1 MRIAYVTE
9 TYPPEVN
16 GVALTV
22 QRCVRHMRR
31 NGHQVLLVRPA
42 QAGET
47 AGRSDEQW
55 LTRGMRIPMYPDLR
69 MGLAGAAQLRSGMR
83 AFGAELV
90 HVATQGPL
98 GHAAVRAARALDVP
112 VTSDFRTNFHVYC
125 RHYGFAFA
133 GGVVMHYLRR
143 FHNRTSATFVPCHAL
158 QSELTA
164 CGFERVEVTS
174 RGVDARLFAPER
186 RSMELRRHWNA
197 TDGAPVLLYV
207 GRLASEKNVP
217 LALRAFDMVQMQR
230 PDARLVVVGDGP
242 LRRSLQASHP
252 QVHFAGVQRGTELAA
267 HYASADVFLFPSL
280 SETFGNVTLEAMA
293 SGLAVVAF
301 DAAAA
306 GALIRNGRNG
316 LLARA
321 GDADGFVRAACMA
334 ALGGDRVDTGALREI
349 DTGALREIDIS
360 ALRAR
365 ARQTALASDWEP
377 VLRRFERRLAVLA
390 SPIESFGRASLA

>member
-9 TYPPEVN
+9 TYPPEIN

-42 QAGET
+42 QAAEIRARGET
-47 AGRSDEQW
+47 EW
-55 LTRGMRIPMYPDLR
+55 LTHGMRIPMYPDLR
-69 MGLAGAAQLRSGMR
+69 MGLAGTAQLRGGLR

-98 GHAAVRAARALDVP
+98 GGAAVLAARGLGLP

-125 RHYGFAFA
+125 RHYGLAFA
-133 GGVVMHYLRR
+133 GGVVMRYLRR
-143 FHNRTSATFVPCHAL
+143 FHNHTAATFVPCRAL
-158 QSELTA
+158 QAELA
-164 CGFERVEVTS
+164 AHGFDRVEVMS

-186 RSMELRRHWNA
+186 RSADLRRHWNA
-197 TDGAPVLLYV
+197 ADAAPVLLYV

-217 LALRAFDMVQMQR
+217 LVLRAFDAVQAQR
-230 PDARLVVVGDGP
+230 ADARLVVVGDGP

-252 QVHFAGVQRGTELAA
+252 QVHFAGLQRGSELAA

-280 SETFGNVTLEAMA
+280 SETFGNVTLEALA

-306 GALIRNGRNG
+306 GELIRDGRNG
-316 LLARA
+316 LLVRA
-321 GDADGFVRAACMA
+321 GDADGFVHAACTA
-334 ALGGDRVDTGALREI
+334 ASSDLQALRE
-349 DTGALREIDIS
+349 
-360 ALRAR
+360 R

-377 VLRRFERRLAVLA
+377 VLHRFEQRLAALA
-390 SPIESFGRASLA
+390 SPVESFGHASLA

>member
-1 MRIAYVTE
+1 MRAHATAMRIAYVTE

-31 NGHQVLLVRPA
+31 AGHTVWLVRPA
-42 QAGET
+42 QGGET
-47 AGRSDEQW
+47 MQRDSHEW
-55 LTRGMRIPMYPDLR
+55 RTRGMRIPMYPDLR
-69 MGLAGAAQLRSGMR
+69 MGLASATALRNGLFE
-83 AFGAELV
+83 FGPDLV

-98 GHAAVRAARALDVP
+98 GRAAVAAARRLGVA
-112 VTSDFRTNFHVYC
+112 VTSDFRTNFHLYC
-125 RHYGFAFA
+125 EHYGLAFA
-133 GGVVMHYLRR
+133 RNLVLRYLRH
-143 FHNRTSATFVPCHAL
+143 FHNRTAATFVPCRAL
-158 QSELTA
+158 QQELTQH
-164 CGFERVEVTS
+164 GLRRVEVMS
-174 RGVDARLFAPER
+174 RGVDARLFTPER
-186 RSMELRRHWNA
+186 RSDELRRRWNA
-197 TDGAPVLLYV
+197 APDAPVLLHV

-217 LALRAFDMVQMQR
+217 LALRAFDAALARR

-242 LRRSLQASHP
+242 LRHSLQASHP
-252 QVHFAGVQRGTELAA
+252 HVHFVGLQRGSELAT

-306 GALIRNGRNG
+306 GELIRDGRNG

-321 GDADGFVRAACMA
+321 VDTDAFVQAACRAACSD
-334 ALGGDRVDTGALREI
+334 LGALR
-349 DTGALREIDIS
+349 L
-360 ALRAR
+360 R

-377 VLRRFERRLAVLA
+377 VLHRFEQRLAELA
-390 SPIESFGRASLA
+390 QPIEAFGHASLA

>member
-31 NGHQVLLVRPA
+31 AGHQVLLVRPA
-42 QAGET
+42 QSGESL
-47 AGRSDEQW
+47 AHEAQEWR
-55 LTRGMRIPMYPDLR
+55 TRGLRIPMYPDLR
-69 MGLAGAAQLRSGMR
+69 MGLATASTLRRGLRDFS
-83 AFGAELV
+83 AEVV

-98 GHAAVRAARALDVP
+98 GRAAVAAARGLDVP

-125 RHYGFAFA
+125 QHYGFAFA
-133 GGVVMHYLRR
+133 RGLVMHYLRT
-143 FHNRTSATFVPCHAL
+143 FHNRTAATFVPCRAL
-158 QSELTA
+158 QVELT
-164 CGFERVEVTS
+164 GHGLQRVEVMS
-174 RGVDARLFAPER
+174 RGVDARLFSPEH
-186 RSMELRRHWNA
+186 RSVDLRRHWNA
-197 TDGAPVLLYV
+197 ADDAPVLLYV

-217 LALRAFDMVQMQR
+217 LVLRAFDATFARR

-252 QVHFAGVQRGTELAA
+252 HVHFVGLQRGSELAA

-280 SETFGNVTLEAMA
+280 SETFGNVTLEALA

-306 GALIRNGRNG
+306 GELIRDGRNG
-316 LLARA
+316 LLAHA
-321 GDADGFVRAACMA
+321 GDDSAFVQAACRAATSD
-334 ALGGDRVDTGALREI
+334 LG
-349 DTGALREIDIS
+349 

-365 ARQTALASDWEP
+365 ARQTALANDWEP
-377 VLRRFERRLAVLA
+377 VLHRFELRLAELA
-390 SPIESFGRASLA
+390 QPIETFGHASLA

>member
-1 MRIAYVTE
+1 MRVAYVTE

-31 NGHQVLLVRPA
+31 NGHRVLLVRPA
-42 QAGET
+42 QHGE
-47 AGRSDEQW
+47 AHGREGNNHPEW
-55 LTRGMRIPMYPDLR
+55 RTHGMRIPMYPDLR
-69 MGLAGAAQLRSGMR
+69 MGLAGAAQLRAGLR
-83 AFGAELV
+83 EFGADLV

-98 GHAAVRAARALDVP
+98 GRAAMAAARGIGVP
-112 VTSDFRTNFHVYC
+112 VTSDFRTNFHLYA
-125 RHYGFAFA
+125 RHYGFGFA
-133 GGVVMHYLRR
+133 GGLVMHYLRR
-143 FHNRTSATFVPCHAL
+143 FHNRSAATFVPCHAL
-158 QSELTA
+158 QAELTA
-164 CGFERVEVTS
+164 RGFTRVEVMG
-174 RGVDARLFAPER
+174 RGVDARLFTPAR

-197 TDGAPVLLYV
+197 ADTAPVLLYV

-217 LALRAFDMVQMQR
+217 LALRAFEAVHTLR
-230 PDARLVVVGDGP
+230 GDARMVVVGDGP

-252 QVHFAGVQRGTELAA
+252 QVHFVGLQHGTELAA

-293 SGLAVVAF
+293 SALAVVAF

-306 GALIRNGRNG
+306 GELIRDGRNG

-321 GDADGFVRAACMA
+321 GDADGFVRAACA
-334 ALGGDRVDTGALREI
+334 AAGIQSG
-349 DTGALREIDIS
+349 IDIS

-377 VLRRFERRLAVLA
+377 VLHRFEQRLAALA
-390 SPIESFGRASLA
+390 QPTESFGHATVA

>member
-1 MRIAYVTE
+1 LAQLDLTMRIAYVTE
-9 TYPPEVN
+9 TYPPEIN

-31 NGHQVLLVRPA
+31 NGHCVLLVRPA

-47 AGRSDEQW
+47 RGRSEDQW
-55 LTRGMRIPMYPDLR
+55 LTHGMRIPMYPDLR
-69 MGLAGAAQLRSGMR
+69 MGLAGAAQLRSGLR

-98 GHAAVRAARALDVP
+98 GRAAVLAARGLGLP

-125 RHYGFAFA
+125 RHYGLAFA
-133 GGVVMHYLRR
+133 GGVVMRYLRR
-143 FHNRTSATFVPCHAL
+143 FHNHTAATFVPCHAL
-158 QSELTA
+158 RIELA
-164 CGFERVEVTS
+164 ARGFERVEVMS
-174 RGVDARLFAPER
+174 RGVDAHLFAPER

-197 TDGAPVLLYV
+197 ADGAPVLLYV

-217 LALRAFDMVQMQR
+217 LALRAFDAVQAQR

-252 QVHFAGVQRGTELAA
+252 QVHFVGLQRGTELAA

-280 SETFGNVTLEAMA
+280 SETFGNVTLEALA

-301 DAAAA
+301 DTAAA
-306 GALIRNGRNG
+306 GALIRDGRNG

-321 GDADGFVRAACMA
+321 GDADGFVQAACA
-334 ALGGDRVDTGALREI
+334 AANSDLQPLRAI
-349 DTGALREIDIS
+349 DLS

-377 VLRRFERRLAVLA
+377 VLHRFEQRLAALA
-390 SPIESFGRASLA
+390 SPIEGFGHASLA